1 MLHGGGRGNQWT
13 VAVVGRQHVVEQYA
27 EEARLIFVLLD
38 DALVQLAVE
47 VDVVQQRITASDAF
61 VGVAPAVGDDASRSG
76 RLRTVGDSRPGV
88 VVAEIIAV
96 GRGVVF
102 PVDGG
107 AAVDAVFEQGVVA
120 PRQAALRGFGAV
132 PEGLLVVA
140 VLRFDVQVAA
150 GAEGSEQNRCSL
162 LETLL

>member
-61 VGVAPAVGDDASRSG
+61 VGVAPAKLAMM
-76 RLRTVGDSRPGV
+76 P
-88 VVAEIIAV
+88 
-96 GRGVVF
+96 
-102 PVDGG
+102 
-107 AAVDAVFEQGVVA
+107 
-120 PRQAALRGFGAV
+120 
-132 PEGLLVVA
+132 PEVA
-140 VLRFDVQVAA
+140 VCAPLAIVVQ
-150 GAEGSEQNRCSL
+150 ESSL
-162 LETLL
+162 LKL